1 MKPQTDYGWHGQ
13 RDRVEA
19 ATQRERRRLRGI
31 EAISLRVGKVMGK
44 YRLKCTRSS
53 LTDFSPIPL

>member
-13 RDRVEA
+13 RDREEA
-19 ATQRERRRLRGI
+19 ATQREMRRLGGI

-44 YRLKCTRSS
+44 YRLKCTR
-53 LTDFSPIPL
+53 